1 MKILNTRLI
10 FTVLLA
16 MLSIGSYVFLTT
28 VSNGSEASNSKPIEI
43 ELKESIQDKASTEET
58 DTEITLPDVQL
69 LKFVIETGKRFL
81 PAS

>member
-1 MKILNTRLI
+1 MKILNTRII
-10 FTVLLA
+10 FAILLA
-16 MLSIGSYVFLTT
+16 MLSIGSYVFLAT
-28 VSNGSEASNSKPIEI
+28 VSNGSEASNSKSVEI
-43 ELKESIQDKASTEET
+43 ELDESIQEKASTEET